1 MGGTCGGTGI
11 CTGAGATA
19 RGARCAWPPLGKGA
33 YVRCGPVS
41 RPLRLSS
48 ILPTAPAFAF
58 DDEAPALAADEAAC
72 AALLF
77 FAELRA
83 ERNMPSGT
91 TRSRSI
97 GIESIV
103 ARLPSVDFVK
113 YASVLQRRGRREV
126 NGRWAGHVRMREREA
141 GHKES
146 CRTLKASSRER
157 RERREC
163 KVETGKRKE
172 MGWNAQ
178 EAGRTHILQ
187 AARCK
192 PREQKEA
199 RQWGDREGK
208 AKLDG
213 ASKTP
218 ERN

>member
-1 MGGTCGGTGI
+1 MSSAYREEAEEEEGKEEEEEEGMGGTCGGTGI

-19 RGARCAWPPLGKGA
+19 RGARWACAPPLGKGA

-48 ILPTAPAFAF
+48 ITAAVFGFALV
-58 DDEAPALAADEAAC
+58 EVVAEDEAAC

-113 YASVLQRRGRREV
+113 YASVVQRKGRR
-126 NGRWAGHVRMREREA
+126 AGLMGIGA
-141 GHKES
+141 WK
-146 CRTLKASSRER
+146 
-157 RERREC
+157 
-163 KVETGKRKE
+163 GKREDETK
-172 MGWNAQ
+172 
-178 EAGRTHILQ
+178 RT
-187 AARCK
+187 
-192 PREQKEA
+192 
-199 RQWGDREGK
+199 
-208 AKLDG
+208 
-213 ASKTP
+213 
-218 ERN
+218 